1 MSDPD
6 GRVRFIFDERISE
19 TMAEGLEGAVMV
31 SPHTGEVR
39 VSHGRN
45 ALTVSL
51 EGGFRPGLLYRVTL
65 QPVVSDLF
73 GNRMPEAF
81 EVVFSTGGEAQ
92 ATGTLAGEV
101 WDRLSGRGVNGA
113 MVQAV
118 GSDSL
123 VHVARTDAQGV
134 FAFRYL
140 PAGVFALTGYV
151 DANRDREVS
160 PREARGTTAA
170 DVAVGDTIVLDIPV
184 LEPDTTPA
192 VPGVARAL
200 DSLTIA
206 IEFDD
211 FLDPASSSDG
221 IGVELTLADG
231 EAPVVTRLFHEGA
244 YLTFVEQVADSF
256 ARLDSADAAAAR
268 AAAPVTDSLADSLV
282 AQTPAPDPVPSV
294 PLRALPPRL
303 VGTTVG
309 PAAVPGRT
317 RPGRRIVGQLDRP
330 LENEVEYEVRVTA
343 VVNLNGL
350 PGGGGEVTITY
361 VPPPPDT
368 LAAPGTGAGNA
379 AGARGGAA
387 PGTVPDTLGVNR

>member
-1 MSDPD
+1 
-6 GRVRFIFDERISE
+6 
-19 TMAEGLEGAVMV
+19 
-31 SPHTGEVR
+31 
-39 VSHGRN
+39 
-45 ALTVSL
+45 
-51 EGGFRPGLLYRVTL
+51 
-65 QPVVSDLF
+65 
-73 GNRMPEAF
+73 
-81 EVVFSTGGEAQ
+81 
-92 ATGTLAGEV
+92 
-101 WDRLSGRGVNGA
+101 

-200 DSLTIA
+200 DSLTIV

-244 YLTFVEQVADSF
+244 YLTFVEQVTDSF